1 MDVVVDEDLMD
12 EAIAYASRFWNPG
25 KRDERL
31 MEEAVRGYL
40 IAQAARERRQVRR
53 MAAGV

>member
-1 MDVVVDEDLMD
+1 MD